1 MTIQSEIAALES
13 LAEVDAALSVI
24 EQEILQEREALAQ
37 KKVQL
42 SQLESKLAKSKTSV
56 DEMERTRG
64 ELVQDARQISLQMDR
79 SREKSGRARTER
91 ESNAAQRE
99 IEELRKLYRDREVE
113 IQKLTNLVDQA
124 RQDMD
129 TSGSER
135 EQVLGAIGSTE
146 GETASKLAQL
156 EQQAAE
162 KRGSRAEFIKGINP
176 VTYRRY
182 EMIRQRLGSAVSHT
196 VDGTCAV
203 CHLTLPPM
211 TFQKLRRGGDLDQ
224 CPSCRRI
231 IYFRASSEAAGS
243 EPANGAS

>member
-1 MTIQSEIAALES
+1 MTIQTDIAALES
-13 LAEVDAALSVI
+13 LAEIDAALSVI
-24 EQEILQEREALAQ
+24 EQEIQQEREALSQ
-37 KKVQL
+37 KKEQL
-42 SQLESKLAKSKTSV
+42 SQLESKLSRSKTSV

-113 IQKLTNLVDQA
+113 IQKLTTLVDQA
-124 RQDMD
+124 RLDMD

-135 EQVLGAIGSTE
+135 EQLLGAIGATE
-146 GETASKLAQL
+146 GDTVSKLAQL
-156 EQQAAE
+156 EQQAAA
-162 KRGSRAEFIKGINP
+162 KREARTPFTKALP
-176 VTYRRY
+176 AAMYRRY

-203 CHLTLPPM
+203 CHITLPPM
-211 TFQKLRRGGDLDQ
+211 TFQKMRRGGELDQ

-231 IYFRASSEAAGS
+231 IYFRTSTEAGP
-243 EPANGAS
+243 EPTSGAS

>member
-1 MTIQSEIAALES
+1 
-13 LAEVDAALSVI
+13 LAEIDAALSTI
-24 EQEILQEREALAQ
+24 EQEISVERAALSQ
-37 KKVQL
+37 KKEQL
-42 SQLESKLAKSKTSV
+42 SQLETKLNKGRTSV

-79 SREKSGRARTER
+79 SREKLGRARTER
-91 ESNAAQRE
+91 EMNAAQRE

-124 RQDMD
+124 RADMD

-135 EQVLGAIGSTE
+135 EQVLGAIGASE

-162 KRGSRAEFIKGINP
+162 KRDSRTAFTKN
-176 VTYRRY
+176 VNAAVYRRY
-182 EMIRQRLGSAVSHT
+182 EMIRQRLGSAISHT
-196 VDGTCAV
+196 VDGTCAM
-203 CHLTLPPM
+203 CHITLPPM
-211 TFQKLRRGGDLDQ
+211 MFQKMRRGGELDQ

-231 IYFRASSEAAGS
+231 IYFRVSVETAVAAEPAAGA
-243 EPANGAS
+243 EPAGETPSS

>member
-1 MTIQSEIAALES
+1 VTIQTDIAALES
-13 LAEVDAALSVI
+13 LAEIDAALSVI
-24 EQEILQEREALAQ
+24 EQEIQQEREALSQ
-37 KKVQL
+37 KKEQL
-42 SQLESKLAKSKTSV
+42 SKTSV

-113 IQKLTNLVDQA
+113 IQKLTTLVDQA
-124 RQDMD
+124 RLDMD

-135 EQVLGAIGSTE
+135 EQLLGAIGATE
-146 GETASKLAQL
+146 GDTVSKLAQL

-162 KRGSRAEFIKGINP
+162 KRESRTPFTKALSP
-176 VTYRRY
+176 AMYSRY
-182 EMIRQRLGSAVSHT
+182 EMIRKRLGSAVSHT

-203 CHLTLPPM
+203 CHITLPPM
-211 TFQKLRRGGDLDQ
+211 TFQKMRRGGELDQ

-231 IYFRASSEAAGS
+231 IYFRVTSTEAGS
-243 EPANGAS
+243 EPTSGAS